1 MALKVYNI
9 WNRQI
14 KTIKEVIL
22 LFLLGRF
29 AFIFQYFLWQ
39 IFLKAISIFQSK

>member
-29 AFIFQYFLWQ
+29 AFIFQYYFMKN
-39 IFLKAISIFQSK
+39 IFKSYSIFQSK